1 VAEVVGEVAARRL
14 AREKKGGERRRK
26 EKKGEMLTSHDFV
39 GSWFAELGVFDFV
52 AVAHGA

>member
-1 VAEVVGEVAARRL
+1 VVGEVAARRL